1 MLVRVTLLLPMLL
14 FAFPHKAS
22 SQAQKFEYAQ
32 FTVIG
37 QIGFVWE
44 AGDSTVLSQPPRDRD
59 VGIPDK
65 NAPKILR
72 QISGPLV
79 QLNHIG
85 DEGWELVSVQS
96 QGSTSV
102 YLFKRRKA

>member
-1 MLVRVTLLLPMLL
+1 MLVRVTLLLPVLL
-14 FAFPHKAS
+14 FALPHKAF

-32 FTVIG
+32 FTVIAP
-37 QIGFVWE
+37 IAFVWE
-44 AGDSTVLSQPPRDRD
+44 AGDSTVLTQAPRERD

-72 QISGPLV
+72 QISGALV
-79 QLNHIG
+79 QLNHMG

-102 YLFKRRKA
+102 YLLKRRKA